1 MRPWARPAQTRVP
14 ESTFDVYVPLAMAG
28 LALTGLAIAVVGAYL
43 PAQRAARA
51 RIAPVL
57 QAE

>member
-1 MRPWARPAQTRVP
+1 MV
-14 ESTFDVYVPLAMAG
+14 G
-28 LALTGLAIAVVGAYL
+28 LALTGLAIGAAGAFL

>member
-1 MRPWARPAQTRVP
+1 MGQVAAMTAIPASV
-14 ESTFDVYVPLAMAG
+14 FDVFPPAMFIG
-28 LALTGLAIAVVGAYL
+28 LILTGLAIAAAGAFL

>member
-1 MRPWARPAQTRVP
+1 
-14 ESTFDVYVPLAMAG
+14 MAG